1 MVVQRR
7 DGRHRLRDSGDD
19 DDDDEDKYQ
28 TSLIDTRDK
37 IVPKTKFD
45 DHCDKLQW

>member
-7 DGRHRLRDSGDD
+7 DGRHRLRDSGD

-37 IVPKTKFD
+37 IVPKNKV
-45 DHCDKLQW
+45 